1 MHVARIRSSH
11 VDKQGRRRDYE
22 SRYLRRTYRDGGTVR
37 HETLANLSG
46 LPEPV
51 TDAIEAALKGSAL
64 VPAGQAVTITA
75 SVPHGHVA
83 AVHAMAVKLGLP
95 ALLGPAC
102 RQRVLALA
110 LIISRVVAPASKLST
125 ARWWADTTLGAD
137 LGAAAST
144 DDIYAAM
151 DWLEGR
157 QDTIEAKLARR
168 HLGPEPNPS
177 RMALFDLSSSWLEG
191 RCCPLAARGYSR
203 DGKKGRLQI
212 EYGLLTDPEGRP
224 AAVRVFP
231 GNTGDPAAFTE
242 IVTVIRG
249 KFKLAKM
256 VMVGDRGMITKA
268 RIEALN
274 QDENGNKVPDP
285 YGWITALRA
294 PAIRKLMADGGP
306 LQMSLFDQQNLAEI
320 TSPDYPGERLVA
332 CRNPVLAADR
342 ARTRSELL
350 AATEK
355 LLAPIIARV
364 AAGRLTGG
372 GEIGVA
378 VGKVISKYNTGK
390 HFVITITDDSLTV
403 ARNQAQID
411 DEAALD
417 GFYVLRTPI
426 PASQLDAPGVITAY
440 KNLKYVER
448 DFRSIKADD
457 LDLRPVFHRLEE
469 RVKAHVLICM
479 LGCYLVWHLRRA
491 WAPLTFTDEDPP
503 AATEKLLA
511 PLIARVAARR
521 LHGAGAIG
529 VEVGMVISKYKAG
542 KHFHVEITDTTLAI
556 TRNQG
561 QIDAEAALDGFYVLR
576 TPLPAAELDAPG
588 VVTAYKNLRYVERD
602 FRHIKSDDL
611 DLRPVF
617 HRLEERVRAHVLI
630 CMLACY
636 LTWHLRRAW
645 APLTFTDEDPP
656 APTDPVLPA
665 TRSAQAQAKAA
676 YQHDQYGRP

>member
-46 LPEPV
+46 LPGGV
-51 TDAIEAALKGSAL
+51 VDAIEAALKGTAL

-75 SVPHGHVA
+75 SLPHGHVA
-83 AVHAMAVKLGLP
+83 AVHAMAAKLGLP

-102 RQRVLALA
+102 GQRDLALA

-125 ARWWADTTLGAD
+125 VRWWADTTLGAD
-137 LGAAAST
+137 LGAAST

-151 DWLEGR
+151 DWLAAR
-157 QDTIEAKLARR
+157 QDAIEKRLAAR
-168 HLGPEPNPS
+168 HLGPEANPS

-191 RCCPLAARGYSR
+191 THCPLAARGYSR

-242 IVTVIRG
+242 IVTVIRD

-274 QDENGNKVPDP
+274 QDEDGNKVPDP
-285 YGWITALRA
+285 YEWITALRA

-320 TSPDYPGERLVA
+320 TSPDYPGERLIA

-364 AAGRLTGG
+364 AAGRLTGA

-378 VGKVISKYNTGK
+378 VGKVISKYNTSK

-403 ARNQAQID
+403 ARNQAQIGG
-411 DEAALD
+411 EAALD
-417 GFYVLRTPI
+417 GFYVLRTPL
-426 PASQLDAPGVITAY
+426 PASQLDAAGVVTAY

-479 LGCYLVWHLRRA
+479 L
-491 WAPLTFTDEDPP
+491 
-503 AATEKLLA
+503 
-511 PLIARVAARR
+511 
-521 LHGAGAIG
+521 
-529 VEVGMVISKYKAG
+529 
-542 KHFHVEITDTTLAI
+542 
-556 TRNQG
+556 
-561 QIDAEAALDGFYVLR
+561 
-576 TPLPAAELDAPG
+576 
-588 VVTAYKNLRYVERD
+588 
-602 FRHIKSDDL
+602 
-611 DLRPVF
+611 
-617 HRLEERVRAHVLI
+617 
-630 CMLACY
+630 ACY

-645 APLTFTDEDPP
+645 APLTFTDQDPP
-656 APTDPVLPA
+656 TATDPAAPA
-665 TRSAQAQAKAA
+665 RRSAAAQAKASA
-676 YQHDQYGRP
+676 QHDPAGRPYRSFRGLLDHLATVTRNQVRFAGASADVPMLTEPTSTQRQAFDLIGTPILLTLT